1 MRNAK
6 KLIEEKKAQ
15 LGLTTTALASTAK
28 SDQKQQIQ
36 EDKKAALI
44 ALKAKIAATTA
55 NSQIQNILGS
65 SQAALQEQLVQRQ
78 QSVAE
83 RDRSLNLII
92 DSEGRTIDKRT
103 GEVVQLQSRVPT
115 LKANLKVQKRDY
127 KTAFGDKKADTSGIA
142 STLAGIESV
151 IQESNQVKPTST
163 LATEDVSEFFDPRLK
178 LAIIFTQN

>member
-15 LGLTTTALASTAK
+15 LGLTTTTSSANAAK
-28 SDQKQQIQ
+28 NDQKQQVQ
-36 EDKKAALI
+36 EDKKAALM

-55 NSQIQNILGS
+55 NSQIQNILGV

-103 GEVVQLQSRVPT
+103 GEVVQIQSRMPT
-115 LKANLKVQKRDY
+115 LKANIKVQKRDY
-127 KTAFGDKKADTSGIA
+127 KTAFGDKKSDMSGIA

-151 IQESNQVKPTST
+151 IQESKQAKLTPVPVEEE
-163 LATEDVSEFFDPRLK
+163 ASEFFDPRLK
-178 LAIIFTQN
+178 

>member
-6 KLIEEKKAQ
+6 RLIEEKKAQ
-15 LGLTTTALASTAK
+15 LGLTTTTAAI
-28 SDQKQQIQ
+28 SDHKQQIQ
-36 EDKKAALI
+36 EDKKAALM

-55 NSQIQNILGS
+55 NTQIQNILGA
-65 SQAALQEQLVQRQ
+65 SQTVLQEQLVQRQ

-103 GEVVQLQSRVPT
+103 GEVVQIQSRMPT

-127 KTAFGDKKADTSGIA
+127 KTAFGDKKSDTSGIA

-151 IQESNQVKPTST
+151 IQESKEAKPAPAP
-163 LATEDVSEFFDPRLK
+163 ATEEVSEFFDPRLK
-178 LAIIFTQN
+178 YEFCLI